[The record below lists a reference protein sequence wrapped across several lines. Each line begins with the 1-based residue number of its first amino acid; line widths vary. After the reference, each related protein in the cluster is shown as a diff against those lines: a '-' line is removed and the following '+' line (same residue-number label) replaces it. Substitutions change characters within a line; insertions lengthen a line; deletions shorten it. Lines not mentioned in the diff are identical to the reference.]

1 MSEMQIRQN
10 VCMQVKKVYCKTA
23 HAFKIQHKKA
33 TNLKLKKYLHKS
45 SSRV

>member
-23 HAFKIQHKKA
+23 HAFKMQTWIQHKEA
-33 TNLKLKKYLHKS
+33 TNLKLKY
-45 SSRV
+45 